1 MRARLI
7 VVGTGSDSRSHSSH
21 RRSLVNKVSFAPYEH
36 CPLQGLSKR
45 MSVCPSLST
54 KSIAVQSLLGSWNK
68 SSQARQSLCQF
79 HLISIL
85 VQPSLD
91 RFSKSVPSRKAQAS
105 PKLLVP
111 MPMASGALQMSL
123 HFAPI
128 SSVQKTVQ
136 GPGEKT
142 GASTES
148 TGQAE
153 QLRL

>member
-1 MRARLI
+1 MCRIWSYHCLTGEVSVLISVTTGGSLWIKSRAALPN
-7 VVGTGSDSRSHSSH
+7 T
-21 RRSLVNKVSFAPYEH
+21 
-36 CPLQGLSKR
+36 
-45 MSVCPSLST
+45 
-54 KSIAVQSLLGSWNK
+54 
-68 SSQARQSLCQF
+68 